1 MTMRSHIESEIR
13 EIENK
18 IIANNKIIADAA
30 EINKIIAET
39 AAPSRRRA

>member
-18 IIANNKIIADAA
+18 IIANNKIIA
-30 EINKIIAET
+30 T
-39 AAPSRRRA
+39 AAKPTVDLPN